1 MRQVPRLFTGMAATL
16 GAYAAAVALS
26 PAAWAGHEGESPNPT
41 DAWNHT
47 WEAVLLDLWIIG
59 IIFAVAAIYMLIRF
73 RATNPDAVGK
83 ARKLSLGAALG
94 WCLVPAA
101 LFLAVDFLLSA
112 KGWSLWNI
120 QRTVPAD
127 AMEIK
132 VSGTQW
138 AFAYEYPG
146 GVEISSA
153 DRPSDADLKS
163 PDIMAGDMVIPVGQP
178 VVLRMVS
185 EDVIHSFG
193 LTDYRL
199 KEDMMPGRI
208 TYLWFVAKAP
218 KVSQVVCVEFCG
230 ADHSS
235 MFNRV
240 VAVPRDQY
248 DGWLKAR
255 KQEASQSGTQA
266 GIRVAETSTSARS
279 GRGE

>member
-1 MRQVPRLFTGMAATL
+1 MRQLPRMFTRATATL
-16 GAYAAAVALS
+16 GSCAVAVGLS
-26 PAAWAGHEGESPNPT
+26 TVARAGHEGESPNPT

-59 IIFAVAAIYMLIRF
+59 IIFAAAAVYMLLRF
-73 RATNPDAVGK
+73 RATSPDAVGK
-83 ARKLSLGAALG
+83 AKKLSLGAALG
-94 WCLVPAA
+94 WSLVPAA
-101 LFLAVDFLLSA
+101 LFLADDCLLSA

-120 QRTVPAD
+120 QRTVPAH
-127 AMEIK
+127 AMEIR

-138 AFAYEYPG
+138 AFAYEYPD

-153 DRPSDADLKS
+153 DRPPDADLKS

-208 TYLWFVAKAP
+208 TYLWFVANEP

-230 ADHSS
+230 ADHSQ

-255 KQEASQSGTQA
+255 KQEASQSGT
-266 GIRVAETSTSARS
+266 RVAESSTSARS